1 MADTQRTLML
11 YTFNVNLH
19 CVLLTI
25 TMFQASSI
33 QTAVHT
39 STGWWCMFKWSR
51 L

>member
-1 MADTQRTLML
+1 MAHTQHASML

-25 TMFQASSI
+25 AMFQSPSI

-39 STGWWCMFKWSR
+39 STGCHC
-51 L
+51 